1 MLKNPKHFFV
11 VLLFIAWAF
20 DFLFWESSTGVNFVL
35 FLELVLIGA
44 GYFFLKENLRPARRS
59 VWLLVPI
66 MFFSVSTFLRQ
77 EPLTLFL
84 AYVFTFFLLAM
95 LGNTWNGGGWV
106 FYGLTDYFKK
116 ILIFAG
122 SMVVRFAQMTSQN
135 RKLEKENNAEKENSF
150 PLRPVLRG
158 ILIALPVVALFSSLL
173 ASADLVFAQKLSDF
187 FENFSGEQISE
198 TIWRSVLALL
208 CAYLVGGAFLHAAFE
223 SYDRKVVEVEGEQ
236 KKKLLGFIEAS
247 IVLGSVATL
256 FFLFVIVQFQYF
268 LGGAENIGVEGYTF
282 SQYARRGFNELITV
296 AFFSL
301 VLILGLSSF
310 SYRGTSKQ
318 RYIYSGLNL
327 FIVVQV
333 LIILVSAYHRIT
345 LGIQWHGFSRLRL
358 YPRVFLIWLGLLLLT
373 VAFLE
378 VFKRQKFFALSAVIA
393 SLGFAFSLTLVNVD
407 SSIAK
412 HNILRASQG
421 RHFNVTHL
429 TSLSTDAVPVLVDEF
444 LFSLLSE
451 SVHEGVG
458 AALLC
463 FAHADTNEPMLDW
476 RSFNLSRWQAR
487 QSLKEVEGDL
497 IGYNM
502 NSDGRVRTPEGKL
515 YFCD

>member
-1 MLKNPKHFFV
+1 MLKNPKRFFI
-11 VLLFIAWAF
+11 VLLLLAWTF
-20 DFLFWESSTGVNFVL
+20 DFLFWESPVGVNFVL

-44 GYFFLKENLRPARRS
+44 GYFLLKENLRPARRS
-59 VWLLVPI
+59 IWLLVPI

-84 AYVFTFFLLAM
+84 AYLFTFFLLAV
-95 LGNTWNGGGWV
+95 LGNTWNGGSWV
-106 FYGLTDYFKK
+106 FYGLTDYFMK
-116 ILIFAG
+116 ILVFTG
-122 SMVVRFAQMTSQN
+122 SMVVRSGQMIGQV
-135 RKLEKENNAEKENSF
+135 RRREKENGAEKENGF

-158 ILIALPVVALFSSLL
+158 ILIALPIVILFSSLL

-208 CAYLVGGAFLHAAFE
+208 CAYLVGGAFLHAAFS
-223 SYDRKVVEVEGEQ
+223 SYDRKVAEVDGE
-236 KKKLLGFIEAS
+236 KKKRLLGFIESS

-256 FFLFVIVQFQYF
+256 FLLFVIVQFQYF
-268 LGGAENIGVEGYTF
+268 FGGTENIGVEGYTF

-310 SYRGTSKQ
+310 SYRGTAKQ
-318 RYIYSGLNL
+318 QYVYSGLSL

-393 SLGFAFSLTLVNVD
+393 SLGFAVSLTLVNID
-407 SSIAK
+407 ASIAK

-429 TSLSTDAVPVLVDEF
+429 TSLSTDAVPVLADEF
-444 LFSLLSE
+444 MLSTLPE
-451 SVHEGVG
+451 SVHEGIG

-463 FAHADTNEPMLDW
+463 FVHTATNQPMLDW
-476 RSFNLSRWQAR
+476 RSFNLSHWQAR
-487 QSLKEVEGDL
+487 QSLKEVESDL
-497 IGYNM
+497 LGYNM
-502 NSDGRVRTPEGKL
+502 NGYRRVRTPEGKF
-515 YFCD
+515 YYCD

>member
-1 MLKNPKHFFV
+1 MLKNPKRFFI
-11 VLLFIAWAF
+11 VLLLLAWAF
-20 DFLFWESSTGVNFVL
+20 DFLFWESSVGVNFAL
-35 FLELVLIGA
+35 FIEMLLLGGGYLLV
-44 GYFFLKENLRPARRS
+44 KENIRPARRS

-66 MFFSVSTFLRQ
+66 MFFVMITFIRQ

-84 AYVFTFFLLAM
+84 AYLFTFFLLAV
-95 LGNTWNGGGWV
+95 LGNTWSGGEWV

-116 ILIFAG
+116 FLVFMG
-122 SMVVRFAQMTSQN
+122 SMVVRSAQIFRQT
-135 RKLEKENNAEKENSF
+135 RRLEKESASKKENSF

-158 ILIALPVVALFSSLL
+158 ILIALPIVILFSSLL
-173 ASADLVFAQKLSDF
+173 ASADLVFAQKIGDF
-187 FENFSGEQISE
+187 FENFSGEQILE

-223 SYDRKVVEVEGEQ
+223 SYDKKVAKVEGEK
-236 KKKLLGFIEAS
+236 KKKLLGFIESS

-256 FFLFVIVQFQYF
+256 FLLFVIVQFQYF
-268 LGGAENIGVEGYTF
+268 FGGTENIGIEGYTF

-310 SYRGTSKQ
+310 SYRGTAKQ
-318 RYIYSGLNL
+318 QYVYSGLSL

-358 YPRVFLIWLGLLLLT
+358 YPRVFLIWLGLLLLV

-378 VFKRQKFFALSAVIA
+378 IFRRQKFFALSALIA
-393 SLGFAFSLTLVNVD
+393 SLGFAISLALVNVD
-407 SSIAK
+407 ASIAK
-412 HNILRASQG
+412 HNIMRASQG

-429 TSLSTDAVPVLVDEF
+429 ALLSTDAVPVLVDEF
-444 LFSLLSE
+444 LFSSLSE
-451 SVHEGVG
+451 EVHEGVG
-458 AALLC
+458 VALFC
-463 FAHADTNEPMLDW
+463 FVRADSNVELLDW
-476 RSFNLSRWQAR
+476 RSFNLSRWRAKQAL
-487 QSLKEVEGDL
+487 SEVEDEL
-497 IGYNM
+497 VAYKINDYR
-502 NSDGRVRTPEGKL
+502 RVRAPGGKL